1 VIGLFDSGLGGLSV
15 LQAVRAALPTQPLVY
30 FADSRHERSD
40 AFVTDRAQ
48 RITHHLAS
56 LGCRVVV
63 VACNTATAIAID
75 GLRQQFAQPLGPRL
89 VGVEPAIKP
98 AAALSR
104 GNAIAVMATPATL
117 ASARFAALCKAH
129 APRTVVTPL
138 PCPGLADAIEGLSQP
153 QGDAMIALVTK
164 LLAPH
169 ASTLN
174 ATRADTL
181 ALGCTHYPLVRASI
195 ERALQGL
202 GLGNMQ
208 LVDNAQAVAAQTRA
222 QLSHWEQAG
231 ADRSLSTNLA
241 VNGGAMLRLQT
252 SGNALAQSRVAQ
264 LLTGQTETFEQVTV

>member
-15 LQAVRAALPTQPLVY
+15 LQAVRAALPTEPLIY
-30 FADSRHERSD
+30 FADSRYAPYGERSE

-75 GLRQQFAQPLGPRL
+75 SLRKQFDQPLGPRL

-98 AAALSR
+98 AVALSR
-104 GNAIAVMATPATL
+104 SNAIAVMATPATL

-129 APRTVVTPL
+129 APHTVVTPL

-169 ASTLN
+169 AAALK
-174 ATRADTL
+174 ATRTDTL

-202 GLGNMQ
+202 GLGDMQ

-222 QLSHWEQAG
+222 QLSQWEQAG
-231 ADRSLSTNLA
+231 QAEPSAL
-241 VNGGAMLRLQT
+241 GAMLRLQT

-264 LLTGQTETFEQVTV
+264 LLTAETAAFEQVTV